1 MEAATTTQEPAAET
15 TASSFAKS
23 LFLGEIHEEMV
34 FPFPRPETEEQN
46 KIRALNASMREL
58 GERIDTREIEE
69 KRWLGDDLVRELGE
83 RGLCGLYVPE
93 KYGGQ
98 GLSQTGY
105 CRVFETFAQIDGTL
119 SVVMGVHQ
127 SIGMKGIVLFGSDEQ
142 KERFLPDLASGR
154 KLAGF
159 ALTEPEAG
167 SDAYHLQSRAVQQTD
182 GSWVLNGEKR
192 YIGNGGTGSVF
203 VTFARAE
210 VGGED
215 RHIALILEKGMKG
228 FEVGERYDTMG
239 LRGNDLRRLYFNDVR
254 VPAENV
260 LGEPGEGFH
269 IAMQVLN
276 NGRLSLGTGSV
287 GATKGLLDRVIEH
300 TTERRQFGRPLA
312 EFELVQD
319 KIAWMVSYLFG
330 LESMT
335 YLTCGMVD
343 DGVPDYSLESAIC
356 KVSGTE
362 FLWYAAN
369 RALQLKG
376 GAGYMRDEPYEK
388 VLRDIRIFP
397 IFEGANDVLRAF
409 IALTGVKPLG
419 EQLSGLGELELTD
432 PIGSLGVVVDY
443 VSGRV
448 KREVRPDRLTR
459 TNQEI
464 SKQADAVADQVKRL
478 RDVSEGL
485 LRKHGKEII
494 ERQFQQK
501 RLSDAVSDIF
511 AQVALLSR
519 VSAILEDQGAE
530 VSGQEIYIADT
541 FCRRAAGRVQRAFDQ
556 IEDNDDERMVAI
568 AKLALKRGEYGYA
581 LFED

>member
-1 MEAATTTQEPAAET
+1 
-15 TASSFAKS
+15 
-23 LFLGEIHEEMV
+23 
-34 FPFPRPETEEQN
+34 
-46 KIRALNASMREL
+46 
-58 GERIDTREIEE
+58 
-69 KRWLGDDLVRELGE
+69 
-83 RGLCGLYVPE
+83 
-93 KYGGQ
+93 
-98 GLSQTGY
+98 
-105 CRVFETFAQIDGTL
+105 
-119 SVVMGVHQ
+119 
-127 SIGMKGIVLFGSDEQ
+127 
-142 KERFLPDLASGR
+142 
-154 KLAGF
+154 
-159 ALTEPEAG
+159 
-167 SDAYHLQSRAVQQTD
+167 
-182 GSWVLNGEKR
+182 
-192 YIGNGGTGSVF
+192 
-203 VTFARAE
+203 
-210 VGGED
+210 
-215 RHIALILEKGMKG
+215 
-228 FEVGERYDTMG
+228 
-239 LRGNDLRRLYFNDVR
+239 
-254 VPAENV
+254 
-260 LGEPGEGFH
+260 
-269 IAMQVLN
+269 VLN

-287 GATKGLLDRVIEH
+287 GAAKWLLDAIIDHVKDRH
-300 TTERRQFGRPLA
+300 QFGRALA
-312 EFELVQD
+312 DFELVQE
-319 KIAWMVSYLFG
+319 KIGWMVSHLFG
-330 LESMT
+330 FESLA
-335 YLTCGMVD
+335 YLTTGLVD
-343 DGVPDYSLESAIC
+343 RGVPDYSLESAIC
-356 KVSGTE
+356 KVAGTE
-362 FLWYAAN
+362 FLWYQAN